1 MQLMFPRSMVIPEAL
16 QRLDDANFEDWLT
29 AALIETTSQTVPQN
43 KGARDAHLLPVRVT
57 DLWMLEM
64 AERNGKIWTGKFQVE
79 LEKKEEERLAVE
91 RIDLHPNEVFFVL
104 DTQTAKITFR
114 AVIAEQD

>member
-1 MQLMFPRSMVIPEAL
+1 MVIPEAL

-29 AALIETTSQTVPQN
+29 AALIETTSQTVPGDQVS
-43 KGARDAHLLPVRVT
+43 GDAHLLPVKVT

-79 LEKKEEERLAVE
+79 LEKRQEERVNIE
-91 RIDLHPNEVFFVL
+91 RVDHHAKEVFFVL
-104 DTQTAKITFR
+104 DTQTAEITF
-114 AVIAEQD
+114 VGVTAEQD

>member
-1 MQLMFPRSMVIPEAL
+1 MVIPEAL

-29 AALIETTSQTVPQN
+29 AALIETTSQTVPED
-43 KGARDAHLLPVRVT
+43 KGPRDAHLLPVRVT

-64 AERNGKIWTGKFQVE
+64 AKRNGKIWTGKFQVE
-79 LEKKEEERLAVE
+79 LEKKEEERLSFG
-91 RIDLHPNEVFFVL
+91 INQHPNEVFFVL

-114 AVIAEQD
+114 AVIAKQD

>member
-1 MQLMFPRSMVIPEAL
+1 MQLTFPRSMIIPEAL

-29 AALIETTSQTVPQN
+29 AALIETTSQTVPED
-43 KGARDAHLLPVRVT
+43 KGAIDAHLLPVRVT

-79 LEKKEEERLAVE
+79 LEQREEKRLSVE
-91 RIDLHPNEVFFVL
+91 RIGQYPNEVFFAL
-104 DTQTAKITFR
+104 DTQTAEITFQ
-114 AVIAEQD
+114 AVII